1 MQIKLLDMKATI
13 PEMKNTPHRDNNR
26 SDAIDERISEFSDLE
41 LETIQKETQ
50 KENKIGRK

>member
-13 PEMKNTPHRDNNR
+13 PEMKNTPYGDNNR
-26 SDAIDERISEFSDLE
+26 SDAIDECISVFSDLE